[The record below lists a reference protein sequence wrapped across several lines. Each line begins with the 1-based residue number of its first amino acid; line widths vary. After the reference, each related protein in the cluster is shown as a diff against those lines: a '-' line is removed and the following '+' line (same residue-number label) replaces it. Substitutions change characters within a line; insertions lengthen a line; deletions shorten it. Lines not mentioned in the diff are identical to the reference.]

1 MSSTLQI
8 VIVAAMFIGSWN
20 VYETAQTAKLNTNT
34 VMDRVSKASMLEN
47 LISTS
52 PMCEE
57 TSLGTCHAVARELA
71 LRVLNPMT
79 PPHEVEFQAQSNR
92 SAQALF
98 FNAQH
103 ITNNTAFTA
112 FVEDSLIA
120 MISPSADGATQLIHF
135 RSTARDVFML
145 VDAPQQVQQRRRQL
159 FGPLVD
165 IGKGVVDVGKL
176 VGEGVDDISK
186 IRFGQSTRAA
196 VRITRDR
203 GKSQST
209 KALEAQRR
217 DLLQLGLDPTETAT
231 TRAVNTGLTTTS
243 L

>member
-1 MSSTLQI
+1 
-8 VIVAAMFIGSWN
+8 MFIGSWN

-159 FGPLVD
+159 FGAAIKGFGELGRLV
-165 IGKGVVDVGKL
+165 V
-176 VGEGVDDISK
+176 EGADDISK
-186 IRFGQSTRAA
+186 IQLPWDSTRAA
-196 VRITRDR
+196 VSITR
-203 GKSQST
+203 GQNTAGAKL
-209 KALEAQRR
+209 KGIAA
-217 DLLQLGLDPTETAT
+217 PETAA
-231 TRAVNTGLTTTS
+231 TRVVSAGVTTTS